1 MGLCKFVLLFLSY
14 TNFNNKEA
22 LIKLVQILE
31 KKKMVHHFNKKNIPI
46 LKVILE
52 INGLVLVFFLVI
64 AVLSELGWLPYFI
77 NSMAPV

>member
-1 MGLCKFVLLFLSY
+1 M
-14 TNFNNKEA
+14 
-22 LIKLVQILE
+22 VQR
-31 KKKMVHHFNKKNIPI
+31 FNKKNIPI

-52 INGLVLVFFLVI
+52 INGPVHIFFLVI

>member
-1 MGLCKFVLLFLSY
+1 
-14 TNFNNKEA
+14 
-22 LIKLVQILE
+22 
-31 KKKMVHHFNKKNIPI
+31 MVHRFNMKNIPI